1 MLIFAQNLSRF
12 PRIGSVV
19 SGTQSLHNVGTGQ
32 RDTVKKPQRTQMT
45 AASLKEKRVRDLARM
60 AKQSGVRGWH
70 AMRKDE
76 LINALVRRA
85 TSAQSLHSSDE
96 PRDIRNSNEGRQTSS
111 TGEKKRRITERN
123 ESSVTREKTP
133 PTSSQKNPVTVERGA
148 VIKRIQEVQAQRS
161 REKSLVT
168 QPEPSQKRIAKRNRA
183 VLMVRGPHWLHA
195 FWEVTS
201 HSVQR
206 VKASMGAEW
215 HTAKPVLRVL
225 ETSGEKGETPAER
238 ICREIEI
245 HGGVKNWFIDV
256 RKPMSCRIEIGYKTP
271 SGDFYKLCRSNRVSG
286 AAVGRGDSLDVHW
299 KDIESDCSKI
309 YSLSGGYSTDSESEE
324 LRELFQE
331 RLRRPLGPP
340 KVRPTAHGHSD
351 TDVQKKGFQLDV
363 DAELVVFGSTEKGAY
378 LSIQGEPIDVAND
391 GSFHIRIEMPNRRQV
406 IPIHGQSASGLEQ
419 QTVVLAVERNT
430 RLMEPVSTSEADETE
445 R

>member
-1 MLIFAQNLSRF
+1 
-12 PRIGSVV
+12 
-19 SGTQSLHNVGTGQ
+19 
-32 RDTVKKPQRTQMT
+32 MT
-45 AASLKEKRVRDLARM
+45 SADLKEKRVRDLARM
-60 AKQSGVRGWH
+60 AKQSGVPGWH

-76 LINALVRRA
+76 LITALVRRA
-85 TSAQSLHSSDE
+85 TLAQSLHSCDK
-96 PRDIRNSNEGRQTSS
+96 PRETKNPNGGHRSSS
-111 TGEKKRRITERN
+111 TSENKRRGTKRN
-123 ESSVTREKTP
+123 ETGSTREKTP
-133 PTSSQKNPVTVERGA
+133 QTSSLKNPTTVEREA
-148 VIKRIQEVQAQRS
+148 VLKRIKEVQAQRS
-161 REKSLVT
+161 REKNLVS
-168 QPEPSQKRIAKRNRA
+168 QPEPSQKRSPKRNRA

-206 VKASMGAEW
+206 VKAGMGAEW

-225 ETSGEKGETPAER
+225 ETCDEKGETPVER

-286 AAVGRGDSLDVHW
+286 VAVGRGDSLDVHW

-340 KVRPTAHGHSD
+340 KVRPATHSHSD
-351 TDVQKKGFQLDV
+351 TDRQKKKFQLDV

-378 LSIQGEPIDVAND
+378 LSIQSEPVDVAND

-406 IPIHGQSASGLEQ
+406 IPIHAQSASGAEQ

-430 RLMEPVSTSEADETE
+430 RLMEPVSTSEADEDK